1 LKQHL
6 LEMCHLQ
13 VLANVEVANFELLKL
28 FIQLRGLQML
38 LQIYIAVDDV
48 LLTSTLI
55 DAASN

>member
-1 LKQHL
+1 
-6 LEMCHLQ
+6 MCHLQ

-38 LQIYIAVDDV
+38 LQIYITVDDV